1 MGNKR
6 QHILTLVCLL
16 ILLIPN
22 IACMALSTDLT
33 YSWMK
38 EVVYLAVV
46 ILCYALPMP
55 FLKQRT
61 YFILA
66 GLVGLFWMPI
76 EVSSLYLN
84 NMTTSPHFIG
94 IILETNWIEASEV
107 IKTAWPL
114 MILTLCL
121 WVVYWWM
128 VSRLKND
135 WILPKIWCKICW
147 YALPTLFVVGLGTS
161 YLLHPQ
167 RHNMNARDAMV
178 ESLDKTLMKFYKIY
192 PYDIYLNAHQLYQ
205 EYQYLK
211 QSEEQLKNFRFGIHQ
226 KQDSVEEHYI
236 FIIGEAARY
245 DHFHIN
251 GYERQTSPG
260 LDTVA
265 SIYSLRQMY
274 SEANLTRNA
283 VQLLLTRADVLHRDI
298 FTKEKSIIEAYT
310 EAGYQTA
317 WLSCQT
323 MMDIEKR
330 MASVVD
336 FQYEQVG
343 GLSAQVL
350 YDDILNHKAK
360 EILVDSPAD
369 KTFFLYHVMGSHLKY
384 DQRYP
389 KEYERFTPAVQASDG
404 YAVLSAKN
412 KEKVVNA
419 YDNTIL
425 YTSHVIAEAI
435 RLLQELDG
443 IRALVYVSDHGENLF
458 DDERELSVHGSYEGT
473 IHEAHVPCF
482 VWLSEEFKQAYP
494 EKVEALEANLHTQ
507 VQSDVV
513 FYSLADM
520 GGLDKIVQPDK
531 SIFSHELQRKDTIR
545 MMTGNGEIRQLTIN
559 N

>member
-1 MGNKR
+1 M
-6 QHILTLVCLL
+6 L

-22 IACMALSTDLT
+22 IACMLLSTDLT

-38 EVVYLAVV
+38 EVVYLLVV
-46 ILCYALPMP
+46 LLCYALPMP
-55 FLKQRT
+55 FLKRRT
-61 YFILA
+61 YFVLA
-66 GLVGLFWMPI
+66 GIVGLFWMPI

-84 NMTTSPHFIG
+84 KMTTSPHFIG

-107 IKTAWPL
+107 MKTAWPL
-114 MILTLCL
+114 MIIIIGIWGAYAWL
-121 WVVYWWM
+121 
-128 VSRLKND
+128 VSKMDNE
-135 WILPKIWCKICW
+135 WIFPREWCKICW
-147 YALPTLFVVGLGTS
+147 YFIPILFVLGLGTS

-167 RHNMNARDAMV
+167 RHNMNAQDAMV
-178 ESLDKTLMKFYKIY
+178 ESLDKTLMKLYKIY
-192 PYDIYLNAHQLYQ
+192 PYDIYLNAHTLHQ
-205 EYQYLK
+205 EYLYLK
-211 QSEEQLKNFRFGIHQ
+211 KSEEQLKNFRFGISQ
-226 KQDSVEEHYI
+226 KQDSIEEHYI

-245 DHFHIN
+245 DHFHLN

-265 SIYSLRQMY
+265 SIYSLGQMY

-283 VQLLLTRADVLHRDI
+283 VQLLLTRADIMHRDI

-360 EILVDSPAD
+360 EIFVNSSAN

-412 KEKVVNA
+412 KDKVVNA

-435 RLLQELDG
+435 RLLQEQKG

-482 VWLSEEFKQAYP
+482 IWLSEEFKQAYP
-494 EKVEALEANLHTQ
+494 EKVAALEANLQKQ
-507 VQSDVV
+507 VQSDVL
-513 FYSLADM
+513 FYSLADI
-520 GGLDKIVQPDK
+520 GGLDKIVEQEK
-531 SIFSHELQRKDTIR
+531 SIFSCELLQEDTIR
-545 MMTGNGEIRQLTIN
+545 MMTGNGNIVQLQVN
-559 N
+559 Q

>member
-1 MGNKR
+1 M
-6 QHILTLVCLL
+6 L

-22 IACMALSTDLT
+22 IACMILSTDLT
-33 YSWMK
+33 YSWVK
-38 EVVYLAVV
+38 EVVYLFVV
-46 ILCYALPMP
+46 LLCCILPMP
-55 FLKQRT
+55 FLKRRT
-61 YFILA
+61 YFVLA
-66 GLVGLFWMPI
+66 GLTGLFWMPI

-84 NMTTSPHFIG
+84 KMTVSPHFIG
-94 IILETNWIEASEV
+94 IILETNWIEALEV
-107 IKTAWPL
+107 MKTAWPL
-114 MILTLCL
+114 MIVVIGI
-121 WVVYWWM
+121 WVAYWWM
-128 VSRLKND
+128 VSRLDNE
-135 WILPKIWCKICW
+135 WIFPRKWCKVCW
-147 YALPTLFVVGLGTS
+147 YLIPVVFVVGLGTS
-161 YLLHPQ
+161 YLIHPQ
-167 RHNMNARDAMV
+167 RHNMNARDAMA

-192 PYDIYLNAHQLYQ
+192 PYDIYLNAHILYQ

-211 QSEEQLKNFRFGIHQ
+211 QSEEQLKNFRFGISH
-226 KQDSVEEHYI
+226 KQDRVEEHYI
-236 FIIGEAARY
+236 FILGEAARY

-251 GYERQTSPG
+251 GYERQTSPE
-260 LDTVA
+260 LDTMG
-265 SIYSLRQMY
+265 SIYSLSQMY

-283 VQLLLTRADVLHRDI
+283 VQLLLTRADVMHREI

-350 YDDILNHKAK
+350 YDDILNQKAK
-360 EILVDSPAD
+360 EIFVSSSAD

-389 KEYERFTPAVQASDG
+389 KEYECFTPAVQASDG

-412 KEKVVNA
+412 KDKVVNA

-435 RLLQELDG
+435 RLLQEQKG

-458 DDERELSVHGSYEGT
+458 DDERDLSVHGSYEGT

-494 EKVEALEANLHTQ
+494 EKVAALEANLHTQ

-520 GGLDKIVQPDK
+520 GGIEEIVQPEK
-531 SIFSHELQRKDTIR
+531 SIFSHELLRKDTIR
-545 MMTGNGEIRQLTIN
+545 MMTGNGDIVQLTTE
-559 N
+559 